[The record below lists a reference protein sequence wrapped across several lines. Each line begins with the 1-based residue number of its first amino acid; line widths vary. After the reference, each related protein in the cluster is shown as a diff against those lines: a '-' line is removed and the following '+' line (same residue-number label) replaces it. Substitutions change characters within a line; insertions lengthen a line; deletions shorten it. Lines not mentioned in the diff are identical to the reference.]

1 MLHVLLML
9 APHFLLQEVEI
20 DELSQLIYQMS

>member
-20 DELSQLIYQMS
+20 DELSRVIHQKP

>member
-20 DELSQLIYQMS
+20 DELSQVIYQMS